1 MSAGGSADGAAAGAV
16 SSTHLLILG
25 LVGGLLCIYLSG
37 FLGETVGSVI
47 AGIGAVLA
55 IIWGADAIR
64 RVASYGLG
72 TGVPSIGYMSLS
84 VGVISACAGIS
95 LAALLKMNL
104 LGPIAG
110 LVIAVIIGA
119 VIAIVATKIVGMKIP
134 IMLQCTIEI
143 ACASMLSILGFAVAI
158 AGSYE
163 MTAIYENV
171 VATGFIAVL
180 FIMCTMA
187 IAVLFIMCTMAIQH
201 PFNACLGPN
210 EDQVR
215 TLKCACSTAFLSL
228 TIVGLLSAT
237 TGGLGW
243 FIVLIIGLIGW
254 IVSFRAFVLA
264 SCNDAASTKWSG
276 LWPKVEQ

>member
-16 SSTHLLILG
+16 NSTHLLILG
-25 LVGGLLCIYLSG
+25 IVGGLLCIYLSG
-37 FLGETVGSVI
+37 FLGDVIGPVI

-55 IIWGADAIR
+55 IIWGSDAIR

-84 VGVISACAGIS
+84 VGVISALAGIS
-95 LAALLKMNL
+95 LATILKIALI
-104 LGPIAG
+104 GPVAG
-110 LVIAVIIGA
+110 FVIAVIIGA
-119 VIAIVATKIVGMKIP
+119 IIAIVATKIVGMKIP

-143 ACASMLSILGFAVAI
+143 AGAATLSVLGFAVAI
-158 AGSYE
+158 AGSYD

-171 VATGFIAVL
+171 VATGF
-180 FIMCTMA
+180 

-215 TLKCACSTAFLSL
+215 TLKCAASTAFLSM
-228 TIVGLLSAT
+228 TITGLMSVT

-243 FIVLIIGLIGW
+243 FVVFIVGLIGW

-264 SCNDAASTKWSG
+264 SCNDAASTKWAG

>member
-55 IIWGADAIR
+55 IVWGADAIR

-163 MTAIYENV
+163 LLYYLLC
-171 VATGFIAVL
+171 VL
-180 FIMCTMA
+180 WLSNT
-187 IAVLFIMCTMAIQH
+187 H
-201 PFNACLGPN
+201 
-210 EDQVR
+210 
-215 TLKCACSTAFLSL
+215 STH
-228 TIVGLLSAT
+228 V
-237 TGGLGW
+237 
-243 FIVLIIGLIGW
+243 
-254 IVSFRAFVLA
+254 
-264 SCNDAASTKWSG
+264 
-276 LWPKVEQ
+276 

>member
-16 SSTHLLILG
+16 SSTMLLAVGI
-25 LVGGLLCIYLSG
+25 VGGLLCIYLSG
-37 FLGETVGSVI
+37 FLGDVIGPVI
-47 AGIGAVLA
+47 AAIGAVLA

-84 VGVISACAGIS
+84 VGVISALAG
-95 LAALLKMNL
+95 LALAVLLKMTL

-110 LVIAVIIGA
+110 FVIAVIIGA
-119 VIAIVATKIVGMKIP
+119 IIAIVATKIVGMKIP
-134 IMLQCTIEI
+134 IMLQCTVEI
-143 ACASMLSILGFAVAI
+143 AGAATLSILGFAVAI
-158 AGSYE
+158 AGSIDLA
-163 MTAIYENV
+163 AILENV
-171 VATGFIAVL
+171 VATGF
-180 FIMCTMA
+180 

-210 EDQVR
+210 EDQLR
-215 TLKCACSTAFLSL
+215 TLKCAASTAFLAM
-228 TIVGLLSAT
+228 TITGLMSVT

-243 FIVLIIGLIGW
+243 FVVFIVGLIGW
-254 IVSFRAFVLA
+254 IISFRAFVVA
-264 SCNDAASTKWSG
+264 SMNDAASTKWAG

>member
-16 SSTHLLILG
+16 SSTMLLAVGI
-25 LVGGLLCIYLSG
+25 VGGLLCIYLSG
-37 FLGETVGSVI
+37 FLGDLIGPVV

-84 VGVISACAGIS
+84 VGVISALAG
-95 LAALLKMNL
+95 LALAVLLKMTL

-110 LVIAVIIGA
+110 FVIAAIIGA
-119 VIAIVATKIVGMKIP
+119 IIAIVATKIVGMKIP
-134 IMLQCTIEI
+134 IMLQCTVEI
-143 ACASMLSILGFAVAI
+143 AGAAALSILGFAVAI
-158 AGSYE
+158 AGSIDLA
-163 MTAIYENV
+163 AILENV
-171 VATGFIAVL
+171 VATGF
-180 FIMCTMA
+180 

-210 EDQVR
+210 EDQLR
-215 TLKCACSTAFLSL
+215 TLKCAASTAFLSMI
-228 TIVGLLSAT
+228 IVGLLSAT

-243 FIVLIIGLIGW
+243 FVVLVIGLIGW

-264 SCNDAASTKWSG
+264 SINDAASTRWAG
-276 LWPKVEQ
+276 LWPKVGE

>member
-16 SSTHLLILG
+16 NSTHLLIMG
-25 LVGGLLCIYLSG
+25 IVGGLLCIYLSG
-37 FLGETVGSVI
+37 FLGHIIGPVV

-84 VGVISACAGIS
+84 VGVIASLAGIS
-95 LAALLKMNL
+95 LAAILKMNII
-104 LGPIAG
+104 GPIAA
-110 LVIAVIIGA
+110 LVFAVIIGA
-119 VIAIVATKIVGMKIP
+119 IIAIIATKIVGMKIP

-143 ACASMLSILGFAVAI
+143 AGAAALSILGFSVAI
-158 AGSYE
+158 AGSYA
-163 MTAIYENV
+163 MMAIYESV
-171 VATGFIAVL
+171 VATGY
-180 FIMCTMA
+180 

-215 TLKCACSTAFLSL
+215 TLKCAASTAFLSM
-228 TIVGLLSAT
+228 TIVGILSSI
-237 TGGLGW
+237 TGGYGW
-243 FIVLIIGLIGW
+243 IFVLVVGLIGW
-254 IVSFRAFVLA
+254 IISFRAFVQA
-264 SCNDAASTKWSG
+264 SCNDAASTRWAG
-276 LWPKVEQ
+276 LWPNVEE

>member
-16 SSTHLLILG
+16 DSMHLLILG
-25 LVGGLLCIYLSG
+25 VVGGLLCIYLSG
-37 FLGETVGSVI
+37 FLGDVI
-47 AGIGAVLA
+47 GPVLAGIGAVLA
-55 IIWGADAIR
+55 IVWGSDAIR

-84 VGVISACAGIS
+84 VGVISALAGIS
-95 LAALLKMNL
+95 LATILNIALI
-104 LGPIAG
+104 GPIAG
-110 LVIAVIIGA
+110 FVIAVIIGA
-119 VIAIVATKIVGMKIP
+119 IIAIVATKIVGMKIP

-143 ACASMLSILGFAVAI
+143 AGAATLSILGFAVAI
-158 AGSYE
+158 AGSYD

-171 VATGFIAVL
+171 VATGF
-180 FIMCTMA
+180 

-215 TLKCACSTAFLSL
+215 TLKCAASTAFLSM
-228 TIVGLLSAT
+228 TITGLMSVT

-243 FIVLIIGLIGW
+243 FVVFIVGLIGW

-264 SCNDAASTKWSG
+264 SCNDAASTKWAG
-276 LWPKVEQ
+276 LWPKVEN

>member
-25 LVGGLLCIYLSG
+25 IVGGLLCIYLSG
-37 FLGETVGSVI
+37 FLGDVI
-47 AGIGAVLA
+47 GPVLAAIGAVLA
-55 IIWGADAIR
+55 IVWGADAIR

-84 VGVISACAGIS
+84 VGVISALAG
-95 LAALLKMNL
+95 LALADTLKMAIA
-104 LGPIAG
+104 GPILG
-110 LVIAVIIGA
+110 FIIAVIIGA
-119 VIAIVATKIVGMKIP
+119 IIAIVATKIVGMKIP

-143 ACASMLSILGFAVAI
+143 AGAATLSILGFAVAI

-163 MTAIYENV
+163 MAAIFENV
-171 VATGFIAVL
+171 VATGF
-180 FIMCTMA
+180 

-215 TLKCACSTAFLSL
+215 TLKCGASTAFLTMIITGILAISAGGYAWFAIL
-228 TIVGLLSAT
+228 IV
-237 TGGLGW
+237 
-243 FIVLIIGLIGW
+243 GLIGW
-254 IVSFRAFVLA
+254 YISFKMFVNA
-264 SCNDAASTKWSG
+264 SYEAAASVKWAG
-276 LWPKVEQ
+276 LWPKVEE

>member
-16 SSTHLLILG
+16 NSTHLLILG
-25 LVGGLLCIYLSG
+25 IVGGLLCIYLSG
-37 FLGETVGSVI
+37 FLGDVLGSLI

-55 IIWGADAIR
+55 IVWGSDAIR

-84 VGVISACAGIS
+84 VGVISALAGIS
-95 LAALLKMNL
+95 LATILNIALI
-104 LGPIAG
+104 GPIAG

-119 VIAIVATKIVGMKIP
+119 IIALVATKIVGMKIP

-143 ACASMLSILGFAVAI
+143 AGAATLSVLGFAVAI
-158 AGSYE
+158 AGSYD
-163 MTAIYENV
+163 MTAVYENV
-171 VATGFIAVL
+171 VATGF
-180 FIMCTMA
+180 

-215 TLKCACSTAFLSL
+215 TLKCAASTAFLSMAL
-228 TIVGLLSAT
+228 TGLMSVT
-237 TGGLGW
+237 SGGLGW
-243 FIVLIIGLIGW
+243 FIVFIVGLIGW

-264 SCNDAASTKWSG
+264 SCNDAASTKWAG

>member
-25 LVGGLLCIYLSG
+25 IVGGLLCIYLSG
-37 FLGETVGSVI
+37 FLGDVIGPVI
-47 AGIGAVLA
+47 AAIGAVLA

-84 VGVISACAGIS
+84 VGVISALAG
-95 LAALLKMNL
+95 LALASILKMAII
-104 LGPIAG
+104 GPVAG
-110 LVIAVIIGA
+110 FVIAVIIGA
-119 VIAIVATKIVGMKIP
+119 IIAIVATKIVGMKIP

-143 ACASMLSILGFAVAI
+143 AGAATLSILGFAVAI
-158 AGSYE
+158 AGSYD
-163 MTAIYENV
+163 MMAIYEHV
-171 VATGFIAVL
+171 VATGF
-180 FIMCTMA
+180 

-215 TLKCACSTAFLSL
+215 TLKCACSTAFLSM
-228 TIVGLLSAT
+228 TIVGLMSIT

-243 FIVLIIGLIGW
+243 FVVFIVGLIGW

-264 SCNDAASTKWSG
+264 SMNDAASTKWAG
-276 LWPKVEQ
+276 LWPKVEN

>member
-16 SSTHLLILG
+16 DSMHLLILG
-25 LVGGLLCIYLSG
+25 VVGGLLCIYLSG
-37 FLGETVGSVI
+37 FLSDILGPAI
-47 AGIGAVLA
+47 AAIGAVLA
-55 IIWGADAIR
+55 IVWGADAIR

-84 VGVISACAGIS
+84 VGVISALAG
-95 LAALLKMNL
+95 LALADTLKMAIA
-104 LGPIAG
+104 GPIVG
-110 LVIAVIIGA
+110 FIIAVIIGA
-119 VIAIVATKIVGMKIP
+119 IIAIVATKIVGMKIP

-143 ACASMLSILGFAVAI
+143 AGAATLSILGFAVAI
-158 AGSYE
+158 AGSYD
-163 MTAIYENV
+163 MAAIFENV
-171 VATGFIAVL
+171 VATGF
-180 FIMCTMA
+180 

-210 EDQVR
+210 EDQLR
-215 TLKCACSTAFLSL
+215 TLKCACSTAFLSM

-243 FIVLIIGLIGW
+243 FVVLVIGLIGW

-264 SCNDAASTKWSG
+264 SINDAASTKWSG

>member
-16 SSTHLLILG
+16 NSTHLLILG
-25 LVGGLLCIYLSG
+25 IVGGLLCIYLSG
-37 FLGETVGSVI
+37 FLGDVIGPVI

-55 IIWGADAIR
+55 IVWGSDAIR

-84 VGVISACAGIS
+84 VGVISALAGIS
-95 LAALLKMNL
+95 LATILKIAII
-104 LGPIAG
+104 GPVAG
-110 LVIAVIIGA
+110 FVIAVIIGA
-119 VIAIVATKIVGMKIP
+119 IIAIVATKIVGMKIP

-143 ACASMLSILGFAVAI
+143 AGAATLSILGFAVAI
-158 AGSYE
+158 AGSYD
-163 MTAIYENV
+163 MTAVYENV
-171 VATGFIAVL
+171 VATGF
-180 FIMCTMA
+180 

-215 TLKCACSTAFLSL
+215 TLKCAASTAFLSM
-228 TIVGLLSAT
+228 TITGLMSVT

-243 FIVLIIGLIGW
+243 FVVFIVGLIGW
-254 IVSFRAFVLA
+254 IISFRAFVLA
-264 SCNDAASTKWSG
+264 SCNDAASTKWAG
-276 LWPKVEQ
+276 LWPKVEN

>member
-25 LVGGLLCIYLSG
+25 IVGGLLCIYLSG
-37 FLGETVGSVI
+37 FLGDVI
-47 AGIGAVLA
+47 GPVLAGIGAVLA
-55 IIWGADAIR
+55 IVWGADAIR

-84 VGVISACAGIS
+84 VGVISALAGIS
-95 LAALLKMNL
+95 LATILKIAII
-104 LGPIAG
+104 GPVAG

-119 VIAIVATKIVGMKIP
+119 IIAIVATKIVGMKIP

-143 ACASMLSILGFAVAI
+143 AGAATLSILGFAVAI
-158 AGSYE
+158 AGSYD
-163 MTAIYENV
+163 MTVVYENV
-171 VATGFIAVL
+171 VATGF
-180 FIMCTMA
+180 

-215 TLKCACSTAFLSL
+215 TLKCACSTAFLSMA
-228 TIVGLLSAT
+228 IVGLLSAT

-243 FIVLIIGLIGW
+243 FVVLLIGLIGW

>member
-16 SSTHLLILG
+16 DSMHLLILG
-25 LVGGLLCIYLSG
+25 VVGGLLCIYLSG
-37 FLGETVGSVI
+37 FLGDVVGPVI
-47 AGIGAVLA
+47 AAIGAVLA
-55 IIWGADAIR
+55 IVWGADAIR

-84 VGVISACAGIS
+84 VGVISALTG
-95 LAALLKMNL
+95 LALAVMLNMAIV
-104 LGPIAG
+104 GPIAAF
-110 LVIAVIIGA
+110 VVAVIIGA
-119 VIAIVATKIVGMKIP
+119 IIAIVATKIVGMKIP

-143 ACASMLSILGFAVAI
+143 AGAATLSILGFAVAI
-158 AGSYE
+158 AGSYD
-163 MTAIYENV
+163 MTAILENV
-171 VATGFIAVL
+171 VATGF
-180 FIMCTMA
+180 

-210 EDQVR
+210 EDQLR
-215 TLKCACSTAFLSL
+215 TLKCACSTAFLSM
-228 TIVGLLSAT
+228 TIVGILSAA

-243 FIVLIIGLIGW
+243 FAVLIVGLIGW

-264 SCNDAASTKWSG
+264 SINDAASTKWAG

>member
-16 SSTHLLILG
+16 NSTHLLILG
-25 LVGGLLCIYLSG
+25 IVGGLLCIYLSG
-37 FLGETVGSVI
+37 FLGDVIGPVI

-55 IIWGADAIR
+55 IVWGSDAIR

-84 VGVISACAGIS
+84 VGVISALAGIS
-95 LAALLKMNL
+95 LATILNIALI
-104 LGPIAG
+104 GPIAG
-110 LVIAVIIGA
+110 FVIAVIIGA
-119 VIAIVATKIVGMKIP
+119 IIAIVATKIVGMKIP

-143 ACASMLSILGFAVAI
+143 AGAAALSILGFAVAI
-158 AGSYE
+158 AGSYD
-163 MTAIYENV
+163 MTAVYENV
-171 VATGFIAVL
+171 VATGF
-180 FIMCTMA
+180 

-215 TLKCACSTAFLSL
+215 TLKCAASTAFLSM
-228 TIVGLLSAT
+228 TITGLMSVT

-243 FIVLIIGLIGW
+243 FVVFIVGLIGW

-264 SCNDAASTKWSG
+264 SCNDAASTKWAG
-276 LWPKVEQ
+276 LWPKVEN

>member
-16 SSTHLLILG
+16 SSTMLLAVGI
-25 LVGGLLCIYLSG
+25 VGGLLCIYLSG
-37 FLGETVGSVI
+37 FLGDVI
-47 AGIGAVLA
+47 GPVLAAIGAVLA
-55 IIWGADAIR
+55 IVWGADAIR

-84 VGVISACAGIS
+84 VGVISALAG
-95 LAALLKMNL
+95 LALADTLKMAIA
-104 LGPIAG
+104 GPILG
-110 LVIAVIIGA
+110 FIIAVIIGA
-119 VIAIVATKIVGMKIP
+119 IIAIVATKIVGMKIP
-134 IMLQCTIEI
+134 IMLQCTVEI
-143 ACASMLSILGFAVAI
+143 AGAATLSILGFAVAI
-158 AGSYE
+158 AGSYD
-163 MTAIYENV
+163 MTAIFENV
-171 VATGFIAVL
+171 VATGF
-180 FIMCTMA
+180 

-215 TLKCACSTAFLSL
+215 TLKCACSTAFLSM

-243 FIVLIIGLIGW
+243 FVVLLIGLIGW

-264 SCNDAASTKWSG
+264 SINDAASTKWAG

>member
-16 SSTHLLILG
+16 DSMHLLILG
-25 LVGGLLCIYLSG
+25 VVGGLLCIYLSG
-37 FLGETVGSVI
+37 FLGDVVGPVI
-47 AGIGAVLA
+47 AAIGAVLA
-55 IIWGADAIR
+55 IVWGADAIR

-84 VGVISACAGIS
+84 VGVISALTGLA
-95 LAALLKMNL
+95 LAAMLKMAIA
-104 LGPIAG
+104 GPIAAFI
-110 LVIAVIIGA
+110 VAVIIGA
-119 VIAIVATKIVGMKIP
+119 IIAIVATKIVGMKIP

-143 ACASMLSILGFAVAI
+143 AGAATLSILGFAVAI
-158 AGSYE
+158 AGSYD
-163 MTAIYENV
+163 MTAILENV
-171 VATGFIAVL
+171 VATGF
-180 FIMCTMA
+180 

-210 EDQVR
+210 EDQLR
-215 TLKCACSTAFLSL
+215 TLKCACSTAFLSM
-228 TIVGLLSAT
+228 TIVGLLSAA

-243 FIVLIIGLIGW
+243 FVVLVIGLIGW

-264 SCNDAASTKWSG
+264 SINDAASTKWAG

>member
-25 LVGGLLCIYLSG
+25 IVGSLLCIYVSG
-37 FLGETVGSVI
+37 FLGETYGSVI
-47 AGIGAVLA
+47 AGLGAVCA
-55 IIWGADAIR
+55 IVWGADAIR

-84 VGVISACAGIS
+84 VGVISALAGLSLAGI
-95 LAALLKMNL
+95 LKMPIA
-104 LGPIAG
+104 GPIASF
-110 LVIAVIIGA
+110 VVAVVIGA
-119 VIAIVATKIVGMKIP
+119 IIAIVATKIVGMKIP
-134 IMLQCTIEI
+134 IMLQCTVEI
-143 ACASMLSILGFAVAI
+143 AGAATLSILGFAVAI
-158 AGSYE
+158 AGSYD
-163 MTAIYENV
+163 MTAILQNV
-171 VATGFIAVL
+171 VATGF
-180 FIMCTMA
+180 

-215 TLKCACSTAFLSL
+215 TLKCAASTAFLSMTL
-228 TIVGLLSAT
+228 TGLMSLT
-237 TGGLGW
+237 TGGIGW
-243 FIVLIIGLIGW
+243 FVVFIVGLIGW

-264 SCNDAASTKWSG
+264 SCNDAASTKWAG

>member
-16 SSTHLLILG
+16 NSTHLLILG
-25 LVGGLLCIYLSG
+25 VVGGLLCIYLSG
-37 FLGETVGSVI
+37 FLGDVIGPLI

-55 IIWGADAIR
+55 IVWGSDAIR

-84 VGVISACAGIS
+84 VGVISALAGIS
-95 LAALLKMNL
+95 LATILNIALI
-104 LGPIAG
+104 GPIAG

-119 VIAIVATKIVGMKIP
+119 IIALVATKIVGMKIP

-143 ACASMLSILGFAVAI
+143 AGAATLSVLGFAVAI
-158 AGSYE
+158 AGSYD
-163 MTAIYENV
+163 MTAVYENV
-171 VATGFIAVL
+171 VATGF
-180 FIMCTMA
+180 

-215 TLKCACSTAFLSL
+215 TLKCAASTAFLSM
-228 TIVGLLSAT
+228 TITGLMSVT

-243 FIVLIIGLIGW
+243 FVVFIVGLIGW

-264 SCNDAASTKWSG
+264 SCNDAASTKWAG
-276 LWPKVEQ
+276 LWPKVEN